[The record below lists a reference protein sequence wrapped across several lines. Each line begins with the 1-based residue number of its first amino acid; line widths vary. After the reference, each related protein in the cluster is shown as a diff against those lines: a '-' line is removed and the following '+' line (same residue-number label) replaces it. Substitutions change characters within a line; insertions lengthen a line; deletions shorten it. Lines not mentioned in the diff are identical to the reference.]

1 MILHPAVIALLV
13 GSLLIVT
20 MLVYAAFYGVQI
32 LRGWDISSG
41 SELQL
46 SLERKTYLISTLVTY
61 AFGFQLISFFLFIY
75 TSDSLCHLLVG
86 AMCAAGTLSSNAYGY
101 PALLLKLFNFIL
113 AGLWLIVNYT
123 DNQSSAYPLIR
134 KKYGLLLV
142 ITPFMLAEA
151 VVQGRFFLNL
161 QPNVITSCCGSLFS
175 EAAEG
180 IAADI
185 VAFPPAPTAMVFFAT
200 MCVTLALGLYHY
212 LRGKGG
218 YCFAIASAT
227 TFLVAIAAIL
237 SFISPYIYELPTHHC
252 PFCILQHEYGY
263 VGYLLYGTLLG
274 GAVTGMGVGI
284 LQPFRTTAGLATILP
299 VIQKS
304 LTKAALILYGVF
316 CAVVLWQIIFS
327 ELRMG

>member
-86 AMCAAGTLSSNAYGY
+86 AMCAAGTLSSNGYGY

-151 VVQGRFFLNL
+151 VVQGKFFLNL

-180 IAADI
+180 ITADI
-185 VAFPPAPTAMVFFAT
+185 VAFPAAPTAMVFAVT
-200 MCVTLALGLYHY
+200 MLVTLALGLYHY

-227 TFLVAIAAIL
+227 VFVVSIAAIL

-252 PFCILQHEYGY
+252 PFCILQREYGY

-299 VIQKS
+299 AIQKS
-304 LTKAALILYGVF
+304 LSRAALILYGVF